1 VTAAAEA
8 NAIALA
14 SRVERHLPAACCTES
29 CEPLPLLMRGLRAGR
44 RHLACSSH
52 VKAESAHQEA
62 KEEAMQQNV
71 PLTWTA
77 TWLLFTTLATAGV
90 LGTYGRTTNDAAR
103 QLMGTPARVQR
114 TGLAGV
120 PVGQR
125 FASGRSTL
133 SRKEAVVLLMLLQ
146 GIRPTLAR

>member
-1 VTAAAEA
+1 
-8 NAIALA
+8 
-14 SRVERHLPAACCTES
+14 
-29 CEPLPLLMRGLRAGR
+29 
-44 RHLACSSH
+44 
-52 VKAESAHQEA
+52 
-62 KEEAMQQNV
+62 MQQNV

-90 LGTYGRTTNDAAR
+90 LGTYGRASNDTAR
-103 QLMGTPARVQR
+103 QLMGPPARVQR
-114 TGLAGV
+114 AALASV
-120 PVGQR
+120 PAGQR

>member
-1 VTAAAEA
+1 
-8 NAIALA
+8 
-14 SRVERHLPAACCTES
+14 
-29 CEPLPLLMRGLRAGR
+29 
-44 RHLACSSH
+44 
-52 VKAESAHQEA
+52 
-62 KEEAMQQNV
+62 
-71 PLTWTA
+71 
-77 TWLLFTTLATAGV
+77 
-90 LGTYGRTTNDAAR
+90 
-103 QLMGTPARVQR
+103 MGTPARVQR